1 MKEQFIDHSFNQ
13 ASLEL
18 IKTANG
24 ILNEYAGMGY
34 RLSLRQLY
42 YQLVARD
49 YIENSVK
56 SYKRIG
62 NLISDA
68 RLAGLLDW
76 GMIEDRGRETVIPA
90 AWESPAEIIRACADQ
105 FRIDRWKGQPCYAEV
120 MVEKDA
126 LSGIL
131 EPVCRDLHVRFTA
144 NKGYSSS
151 SAMYETGKRI
161 HRASQ
166 CAEEIHIFYL
176 GDHDPSGID
185 MTRDIAER
193 LQMFTYGLV
202 DADRVHRLALN
213 WNQVEEWKPP
223 ENPAKETDSRYEAY
237 VHEFG
242 GSSWELDAVEPRTLA
257 DLVRNGITEL
267 IDQDQWGEVAAR
279 EEAMRVEL
287 AGYAEQSERREN
299 GETEQDEEEEHQP
312 TSVKVSKPELR
323 SHKNMLYELSKSE
336 LGYSA
341 YIGELGIRKEWFE
354 EKNEAISWAQRQIGE
369 YKKIMA
375 KRSKKKSRKGKK

>member
-1 MKEQFIDHSFNQ
+1 MKEKFIDHKFST
-13 ASLEL
+13 ASLVL
-18 IKTANG
+18 IQTANG
-24 ILNEYAGMGY
+24 ILNEYRAMGY

-56 SYKRIG
+56 SYKRVG

-76 GMIEDRGRETVIPA
+76 GMIEDRNRETVIPT
-90 AWESPAEIIRACADQ
+90 AWESPAHIVRAAAQQ
-105 FRIDRWKGQPCYAEV
+105 FRIDRWEGQPCYVEV

-151 SAMYETGKRI
+151 SAMYEAGKRI
-161 HRASQ
+161 AQ
-166 CAEEIHIFYL
+166 MEECVDEIHIFYL

-193 LQMFTYGLV
+193 LQLFTYGTIN
-202 DADRVHRLALN
+202 ANKVHRLALN
-213 WNQVEEWKPP
+213 WSQVEEWQPP
-223 ENPAKETDSRYEAY
+223 ENPAKETDSRYANY

-242 GSSWELDAVEPRTLA
+242 HSSWELDAVEPRTLA
-257 DLVRNGITEL
+257 TLVRSGIEEL
-267 IDQDQWGEVAAR
+267 IDQEKWDEVA
-279 EEAMRVEL
+279 EHENSMRAEL
-287 AGYAEQSERREN
+287 MSFA
-299 GETEQDEEEEHQP
+299 DEYG
-312 TSVKVSKPELR
+312 K
-323 SHKNMLYELSKSE
+323 
-336 LGYSA
+336 
-341 YIGELGIRKEWFE
+341 
-354 EKNEAISWAQRQIGE
+354 
-369 YKKIMA
+369 
-375 KRSKKKSRKGKK
+375 SKKKGRK